1 VTRYLH
7 VQTDDDGHASVT
19 LRTITELA
27 HVASCAYAE
36 GRPVGE
42 VYLVDG
48 AGVTELELV
57 QAGDVGNA
65 DGFPTHGSAELR
77 VRGTSTVMDRLL
89 YAYC

>member
-1 VTRYLH
+1 MTRYLH
-7 VQTDDDGHASVT
+7 VQTYDGQATVT

-27 HVASCAYAE
+27 HVASCAYALGE
-36 GRPVGE
+36 PVGE

-77 VRGTSTVMDRLL
+77 VRGTGQVLDRLL